1 MGSGFGKSKGKKTN
15 FGSYYR
21 TPEEYEAM
29 VWCLKNKI
37 VVAPLAADKVK
48 TNPQNF
54 YIDIIIQGR
63 LSRSP
68 NTFDAKELW
77 PQIYKYYKYY
87 YDKHR
92 KSV

>member
-1 MGSGFGKSKGKKTN
+1 MGSGFGKSKVKKTD
-15 FGSYYR
+15 FGNYYR
-21 TPEEYEAM
+21 TPEEFEAM
-29 VWCLKNKI
+29 RWCLKNNI
-37 VVAPLAADKVK
+37 IVAPLAAEKVK
-48 TNPQNF
+48 TNPQYF

-68 NTFDAKELW
+68 ETFHAKELW

-92 KSV
+92 KAI

>member
-15 FGSYYR
+15 FGNYYR

-68 NTFDAKELW
+68 NTFDAKELL

-92 KSV
+92 KPV

>member
-15 FGSYYR
+15 FGNYYR

-68 NTFDAKELW
+68 NTFDAKEL
-77 PQIYKYYKYY
+77 
-87 YDKHR
+87 
-92 KSV
+92 